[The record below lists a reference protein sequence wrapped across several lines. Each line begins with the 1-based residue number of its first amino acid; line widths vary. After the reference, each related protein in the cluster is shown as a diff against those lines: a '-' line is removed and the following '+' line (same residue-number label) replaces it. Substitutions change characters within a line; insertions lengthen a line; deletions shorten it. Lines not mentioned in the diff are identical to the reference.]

1 MTHMYTI
8 LLTDDEQAVL
18 DALTTGI
25 FWEQLGVNKL
35 LTATDGV
42 QALEMLKEHHV
53 DLLITDIRMPRMDG
67 LTLLSQ
73 ARTLYPNIHCI
84 LLTAHSEF
92 EYARKALL
100 LGVENYLLKPI
111 MQEELEATIEKAL
124 DNIYTS
130 RQNTDQL
137 FRNNILS
144 RWVNNSIS
152 SEELSD
158 RALLLGINLY
168 LNAYCVICIRKRNS
182 RYSVSSHIDNCLKQ
196 LDASY
201 AAYSFWDDKGRLILI
216 IGKNGLTLDALTS
229 LFTHTASETPGDS
242 SFIVAI
248 GSIVSSSEKVNQSY
262 LSACELLE
270 TSNFATITS
279 HILTK
284 ENYHTL
290 VNDAFLKELNTLFQ
304 TTDSELREKGYHQ
317 LIEKILRSK
326 DSNETSLSQLTH
338 SLIQL
343 FNQEFPQNPGIQK
356 QIYSHIRLFTDV
368 PSHKELASVI
378 YDLLEYSYLL
388 FRYYFNEL
396 SPVVQQAINYIH
408 KNYADNPS
416 IKEFCAKN
424 KMNTTYLGFLF
435 KKETGMFFN
444 NYLTQYRICCALQL
458 LMETD
463 IQINDIAQKTG
474 FSSPSY
480 FIACFKKQLG
490 MSPIKYRTMN
500 TNA

>member
-1 MTHMYTI
+1 MYTI

-18 DALTTGI
+18 DTLTMGI

-42 QALEMLKEHHV
+42 QALEILHEQHV

-67 LTLLSQ
+67 LTLLAQ
-73 ARTLYPNIHCI
+73 ARTLHPDIHCI

-92 EYARKALL
+92 EYARSALL

-111 MQEELEATIEKAL
+111 IQEELEATIEKAL

-130 RQNTDQL
+130 RQNTEQL
-137 FRNNILS
+137 FRDNILS
-144 RWVNNSIS
+144 RWVNDTIS

-158 RALLLGINLY
+158 RALLLGINVY
-168 LNAYCVICIRKRNS
+168 LNAYCVICIRKRS
-182 RYSVSSHIDNCLKQ
+182 KRYSASSHIEQCLKK

-201 AAYSFWDDKGRLILI
+201 ASYSFWDDKGRLVLI
-216 IGKNGLTLDALTS
+216 IGKNGLSFQVLTS
-229 LFTHTASETPGDS
+229 LFDHTESEAPQNS
-242 SFIVAI
+242 SFIVSI
-248 GSIVSSSEKVNQSY
+248 GSIVNSSEKVSQSY

-270 TSNFATITS
+270 TANYATITS
-279 HILTK
+279 HILTR
-284 ENYHTL
+284 ETCQTL
-290 VNDAFLKELNTLFQ
+290 TNDAFVKELNTLFQ
-304 TTDSELREKGYHQ
+304 LSDTELRENGYHQ
-317 LIEKILRSK
+317 LIEKILQAK
-326 DSNETSLSQLTH
+326 DNNETSLSQLTH

-343 FNQEFPQNPGIQK
+343 FNQEFPQKAGIQK

-368 PSHKELASVI
+368 PAHKELASVI
-378 YDLLEYSYLL
+378 FDLLEYSYLL
-388 FRYYFNEL
+388 FRYYFDEL
-396 SPVVQQAINYIH
+396 SPVVQQAISYIH
-408 KNYADNPS
+408 KNYAGYLS
-416 IKEFCAKN
+416 IKQFCAKN
-424 KMNTTYLGFLF
+424 KMNTTYLGYLF

-463 IQINDIAQKTG
+463 IQINDIALKTG

-500 TNA
+500 TSV